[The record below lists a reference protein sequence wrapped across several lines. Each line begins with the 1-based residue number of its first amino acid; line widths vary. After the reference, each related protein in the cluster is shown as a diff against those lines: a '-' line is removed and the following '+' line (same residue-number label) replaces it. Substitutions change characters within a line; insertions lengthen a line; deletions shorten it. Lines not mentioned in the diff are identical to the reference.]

1 MKMSVNRLRLIL
13 GMIVV
18 MAMVLLMV
26 WSQHRKERAEIEQ
39 TLVRM
44 DRDAKAAQ
52 AAAIEAQASAD
63 RAGQA
68 AIAARNALP
77 GSF

>member
-44 DRDAKAAQ
+44 DRDARAAQ

-68 AIAARNALP
+68 AIAARNTLP

>member
-1 MKMSVNRLRLIL
+1 MSVNRLRLIL
-13 GMIVV
+13 GTIVV